1 MRFVKVAGVI
11 SVMLIMGSNV
21 FAKADSANVVQGEK
35 QTVKENSLLFFMN
48 PNGRPCQIQDEI
60 LQSAKATIDS
70 LVNVQYIKTTISQDQ
85 AKFYKYGI
93 RSIPLL
99 IVIDKSGKEIK
110 RFTPGIHEQEQLIAD
125 LKKL

>member
-1 MRFVKVAGVI
+1 MSFVKVAGVI

>member
-1 MRFVKVAGVI
+1 MRFVKVVGVM
-11 SVMLIMGSNV
+11 SVVLIMGGNV
-21 FAKADSANVVQGEK
+21 LAKADSANVVQTQK
-35 QTVKENSLLFFMN
+35 HIVKESTLLFFMN

-60 LQSAKATIDS
+60 LQSVKGTIDS

-85 AKFYKYGI
+85 AEFYKYGI

-99 IVIDKSGKEIK
+99 IVVDKKGKEIK
-110 RFTPGIHEQEQLIAD
+110 RFTPGIHEQDKLIAA